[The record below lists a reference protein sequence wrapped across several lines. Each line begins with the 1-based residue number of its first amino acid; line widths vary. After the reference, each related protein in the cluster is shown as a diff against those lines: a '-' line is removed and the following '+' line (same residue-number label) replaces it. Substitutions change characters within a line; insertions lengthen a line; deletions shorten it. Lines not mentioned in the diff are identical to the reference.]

1 MRKKNVQRAAL
12 VLAVGMMLSTAV
24 PAYAG
29 LFDWIKKTEDTAE
42 QAKTEYSFVYK
53 ETQIKM
59 DAGAAEI
66 VAALGTPEK
75 TLEQDSCAYQVKDT
89 VYVYPGFE
97 MGVYPSGGVD
107 KVSYVTLVDDT
118 VATPEGIKIGSK
130 VEDVTAA
137 YGKDYEE
144 EFGVYR
150 YTLGG
155 SLLSIFT
162 TNGVVDGV
170 EYQIA
175 PVK

>member
-1 MRKKNVQRAAL
+1 MKKKDMRRMAL
-12 VLAVGMMLSTAV
+12 VLAAGMMFGAAV
-24 PAYAG
+24 PTYAG
-29 LFDWIKKTEDTAE
+29 WFDWINKTGAAAE
-42 QAKTEYSFVYK
+42 QEKTEYSFFYK

-59 DAGAAEI
+59 DAEAAAI
-66 VAALGTPEK
+66 VSALGTPEK
-75 TLEQDSCAYQVKDT
+75 TLEQDSCAYQGKDT

-97 MGVYPSGGVD
+97 MGVYPAGGVD

-130 VEDVTAA
+130 AEDVTAA
-137 YGKDYEE
+137 YGKDCEE

-150 YTLGG
+150 YTLGN

-175 PVK
+175 PVR

>member
-1 MRKKNVQRAAL
+1 MKKKNMRRTALALAA
-12 VLAVGMMLSTAV
+12 GMMLGTTV
-24 PAYAG
+24 PAQAG
-29 LFDWIKKTEDTAE
+29 LFDWLKKTETTAE
-42 QAKTEYSFVYK
+42 QEKTEYSFLYK
-53 ETQIKM
+53 ETQVKM
-59 DAGAAEI
+59 NAEAAAI

-75 TLEQDSCAYQVKDT
+75 TLEQDSCAYQGKDT

-97 MGVYPSGGVD
+97 MGVYPAGGVA

-137 YGKDYEE
+137 YGKNYEE

-150 YTLGG
+150 YTLGN

-162 TNGVVDGV
+162 KDGLVEGV

-175 PVK
+175 PAQ

>member
-1 MRKKNVQRAAL
+1 
-12 VLAVGMMLSTAV
+12 
-24 PAYAG
+24 
-29 LFDWIKKTEDTAE
+29 
-42 QAKTEYSFVYK
+42 
-53 ETQIKM
+53 
-59 DAGAAEI
+59 
-66 VAALGTPEK
+66 
-75 TLEQDSCAYQVKDT
+75 
-89 VYVYPGFE
+89 